1 MFEFE
6 SPHSKFIP
14 TQLGTGVDVGA
25 PQILQQYLNVPLQ
38 PVVLEILQYPS
49 LTHWISLQN
58 PPAPVHVC
66 CGIGDG
72 VGVGF
77 LQT

>member
-1 MFEFE
+1 MLLFDAPQ
-6 SPHSKFIP
+6 STYSP
-14 TQLGTGVDVGA
+14 TQLGTGVDVGT
-25 PQILQQYLNVPLQ
+25 PQVIQQYLNVPLQ